1 MKTKDAWRSTF
12 PRILRPGITG
22 GSRDGRVHEI
32 GDQGALRNA
41 DVSTQLSA
49 CNENTDLFLSMLYVC
64 KFDLL
69 CSFLSYFT
77 LAEFS
82 SEIPDPL

>member
-49 CNENTDLFLSMLYVC
+49 CNENTDLFLSNIIWDPRCILKVE
-64 KFDLL
+64 
-69 CSFLSYFT
+69 LSRNPRKV
-77 LAEFS
+77 L
-82 SEIPDPL
+82 